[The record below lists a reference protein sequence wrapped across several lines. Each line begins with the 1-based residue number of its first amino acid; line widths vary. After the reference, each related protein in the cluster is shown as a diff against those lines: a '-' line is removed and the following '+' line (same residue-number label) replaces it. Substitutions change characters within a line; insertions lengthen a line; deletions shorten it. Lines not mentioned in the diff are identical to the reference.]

1 MKVEGIDH
9 VHAYTKNLEK
19 AVSVFG
25 PLLGIDFYPTF
36 DASDYGARAAYN
48 PLGFEFV
55 EPNDPNGL
63 AARAFAGA
71 KEGDLCISLKVP
83 DIEEAIAEMES
94 KGMKLL
100 ARMQIGKLK
109 EAAFETS
116 QTCGV
121 MIELCEYPGS
131 DIALAAVS

>member
-1 MKVEGIDH
+1 MKVERIDH

-25 PLLGIDFYPTF
+25 PLFGTDFYPTF
-36 DASDYGARAAYN
+36 DATDYGARAAMH

-55 EPNDPNGL
+55 EPTDPKGL
-63 AARAFAGA
+63 AARAFAGS

-83 DIEEAIAEMES
+83 DLEEGIAEMES
-94 KGMKLL
+94 KGIKLI

-116 QTCGV
+116 QTCGI

-131 DIALAAVS
+131 DIVLAAAS